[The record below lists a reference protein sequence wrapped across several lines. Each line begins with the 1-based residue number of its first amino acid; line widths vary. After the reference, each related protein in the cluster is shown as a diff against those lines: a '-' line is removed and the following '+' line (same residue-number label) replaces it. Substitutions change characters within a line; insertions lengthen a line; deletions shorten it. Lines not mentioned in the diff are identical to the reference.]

1 MVQRPMNDI
10 RIAQNTYNTKY
21 VQYMVYFRKD
31 TYTACIVY
39 IAQQLFKFPNNLNF

>member
-31 TYTACIVY
+31 TYTAD
-39 IAQQLFKFPNNLNF
+39 